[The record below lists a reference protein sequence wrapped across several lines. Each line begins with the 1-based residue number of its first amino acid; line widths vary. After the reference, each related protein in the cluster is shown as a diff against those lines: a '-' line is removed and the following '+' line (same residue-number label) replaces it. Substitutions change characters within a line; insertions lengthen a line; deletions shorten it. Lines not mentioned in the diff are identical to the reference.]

1 MRKAMVLLR
10 WMSLLVMMAAVPP
23 TLGFAQSDA
32 ASGLVHVIGTSQIRG
47 GDMPAARQEA
57 IEQGLV
63 AAVSRVL
70 VDLLPAE
77 SVAGNFQVINESILN
92 QKDQFIQ
99 DYKVLAESQV
109 GDTYR
114 LVVAANVSVARLD
127 GAVKSAGIRLGKV
140 SFPRVLMCIAEQG
153 ADDLFPDYW
162 WSGQPPLTDRVATD
176 AVTRALLQA
185 GFKVVQPEV
194 VPGAAML
201 PAQLSLAQAQALGQ
215 QEDAEVVV
223 VGLAS
228 AEAAADT
235 TAGSLRQSSGSV
247 TVRAVRVEDGRLLAD
262 IRESARS
269 TAADPQA
276 GSREAMRQAADQAGA
291 ALAARVAA
299 AWRQQSA
306 AAAAIALTIEGI
318 GGHIADFV
326 KFRSALGSM
335 SGVDNL
341 QVKEMMPNAA
351 TLTVQYQG
359 PARALADAVSRLVF
373 DTFVVDIQSVEAKH
387 IRLRLAPR

>member
-1 MRKAMVLLR
+1 MRKAMVLFR
-10 WMSLLVMMAAVPP
+10 WMALLVMMAAGPP
-23 TLGFAQSDA
+23 SLGIAQSNA
-32 ASGLVHVIGTSQIRG
+32 ASGLVHVIGTSQVRG
-47 GDMPAARQEA
+47 GDMSAARQEA
-57 IEQGLV
+57 IEEGLV
-63 AAVSRVL
+63 TAVSRVL
-70 VDLLPAE
+70 IDLLPAE

-92 QKDQFIQ
+92 HKDQFIQ
-99 DYKVLAESQV
+99 DYKVLAESQL
-109 GDTYR
+109 GGTYR
-114 LVVAANVSVARLD
+114 LIVAANVSVARLD
-127 GAVKSAGIRLGKV
+127 GAVKNAGIRLGKV
-140 SFPRVLMCIAEQG
+140 SFPRVLVCIAEQG
-153 ADDLFPDYW
+153 AEDLSQDYW
-162 WSGQPPLTDRVATD
+162 WSGQQPLTDRVATD

-185 GFKVVQPEV
+185 GFKVVQPQV

-215 QEDAEVVV
+215 QQDAEVVV

-228 AEAAADT
+228 AEAADT
-235 TAGSLRQSSGSV
+235 GTGSLGQSSGSV
-247 TVRAVRVEDGRLLAD
+247 AVRAVRVEDGRLLAD

-269 TAADPQA
+269 AAADPQA

-291 ALAARVAA
+291 ALATRVAA

-306 AAAAIALTIEGI
+306 AAAAIALTIDGI

-359 PARALADAVSRLVF
+359 PARALADAVSKLVF
-373 DTFVVDIQSVEAKH
+373 DSFVVDIQAVEGKH

>member
-1 MRKAMVLLR
+1 MRKAMVLLG
-10 WMSLLVMMAAVPP
+10 WMALLVMMAAVPP
-23 TLGFAQSDA
+23 SPGFAQSDA

-57 IEQGLV
+57 IEEGLV
-63 AAVSRVL
+63 TAVSRVL
-70 VDLLPAE
+70 IDLLPAE

-92 QKDQFIQ
+92 HKDQFIQ
-99 DYKVLAESQV
+99 DYKVLAESQL
-109 GDTYR
+109 GGTYR
-114 LVVAANVSVARLD
+114 LIVAANVSVARLD
-127 GAVKSAGIRLGKV
+127 GAVKNAGIRLGKV
-140 SFPRVLMCIAEQG
+140 SFPRVLVCIAEQG
-153 ADDLFPDYW
+153 AEDLSQDYW
-162 WSGQPPLTDRVATD
+162 WSGQQPLTDRVATD

-185 GFKVVQPEV
+185 GFKVVQPQV

-215 QEDAEVVV
+215 QQDAEVVV

-228 AEAAADT
+228 AEAADT
-235 TAGSLRQSSGSV
+235 GTGSLGQSSGSV
-247 TVRAVRVEDGRLLAD
+247 AVRAVRVEDGRLLAD

-269 TAADPQA
+269 AAADPQA

-291 ALAARVAA
+291 ALATRVAA

-306 AAAAIALTIEGI
+306 AAAAIALTIDGI

-359 PARALADAVSRLVF
+359 PARALADAVSKLVF
-373 DTFVVDIQSVEAKH
+373 DSFVVDIQAVEGKH

>member
-10 WMSLLVMMAAVPP
+10 WITLLVMMVAVPP
-23 TLGFAQSDA
+23 SLGFAQSDA
-32 ASGLVHVIGTSQIRG
+32 ASGLVHAIGTSQVRG

-57 IEQGLV
+57 IDQGLV
-63 AAVSRVL
+63 AAVSRIL

-92 QKDQFIQ
+92 HKDLFIQ

-114 LVVAANVSVARLD
+114 LIVAANVSVARLD

-140 SFPRVLMCIAEQG
+140 SFPRVLVCIAEQG
-153 ADDLFPDYW
+153 AEGSSQDYW

-194 VPGAAML
+194 VPGADML
-201 PAQLSLAQAQALGQ
+201 PAQLSPAQAQALGQ
-215 QEDAEVVV
+215 QQDAEVVV
-223 VGLAS
+223 IGLAS
-228 AEAAADT
+228 AEAADT
-235 TAGSLRQSSGSV
+235 GTGSLRQSSGSV
-247 TVRAVRVEDGRLLAD
+247 AVRAVRVEDGRLLAD

-269 TAADPQA
+269 TAADPEA
-276 GSREAMRQAADQAGA
+276 GSREAMRQAADQAGS
-291 ALAARVAA
+291 ALATRVAA

-306 AAAAIALTIEGI
+306 VAAAIALTIDGI

-341 QVKEMMPNAA
+341 QVKEMMPGAA

-359 PARALADAVSRLVF
+359 PARALADAVSKLVF
-373 DTFVVDIQSVEAKH
+373 DTFVVDIQAVEGKH

>member
-1 MRKAMVLLR
+1 
-10 WMSLLVMMAAVPP
+10 
-23 TLGFAQSDA
+23 
-32 ASGLVHVIGTSQIRG
+32 
-47 GDMPAARQEA
+47 MPAARQEA
-57 IEQGLV
+57 IDQGLV
-63 AAVSRVL
+63 AAVSRIL

-92 QKDQFIQ
+92 HKDLFIQ

-114 LVVAANVSVARLD
+114 LIVAANVSVARLD

-140 SFPRVLMCIAEQG
+140 SFPRVLVCIAEQG
-153 ADDLFPDYW
+153 AEGSSQDYW

-194 VPGAAML
+194 VPGADML
-201 PAQLSLAQAQALGQ
+201 PAQLSPAQAQALGQ
-215 QEDAEVVV
+215 QQDAEVVV
-223 VGLAS
+223 IGLAS
-228 AEAAADT
+228 AEAADT
-235 TAGSLRQSSGSV
+235 GTGSLRQSSGSV
-247 TVRAVRVEDGRLLAD
+247 AVRAVRVEDGRLLAD

-269 TAADPQA
+269 TAADPEA
-276 GSREAMRQAADQAGA
+276 GSREAMRQAADQAGS
-291 ALAARVAA
+291 ALATRVAA

-306 AAAAIALTIEGI
+306 VAAAIALTIDGI

-341 QVKEMMPNAA
+341 QVKEMMPGAA

-359 PARALADAVSRLVF
+359 PARALADAVSKLVF
-373 DTFVVDIQSVEAKH
+373 DTFVVDIQAVEGKH

>member
-1 MRKAMVLLR
+1 VRKAMVLFR
-10 WMSLLVMMAAVPP
+10 WMALLVMMAAGPP
-23 TLGFAQSDA
+23 SLGIAQSNA
-32 ASGLVHVIGTSQIRG
+32 ASGLVHVIGTSQVRG
-47 GDMPAARQEA
+47 GDMSAARQEA
-57 IEQGLV
+57 IEEGLV
-63 AAVSRVL
+63 TAVSRVL
-70 VDLLPAE
+70 IDLLPAE

-92 QKDQFIQ
+92 HKDQFIQ
-99 DYKVLAESQV
+99 DYKVLAESQL
-109 GDTYR
+109 GGTYR
-114 LVVAANVSVARLD
+114 LIVAANVSVARLD
-127 GAVKSAGIRLGKV
+127 GAVKNAGIRLGKV
-140 SFPRVLMCIAEQG
+140 SFPRVLVCIAEQG
-153 ADDLFPDYW
+153 AEDLSQDYW
-162 WSGQPPLTDRVATD
+162 WSGQQPLTDRVATD

-185 GFKVVQPEV
+185 GFKAVQPQV

-215 QEDAEVVV
+215 QQDAEVVV

-228 AEAAADT
+228 AEAADT
-235 TAGSLRQSSGSV
+235 GTGSLGQSSGSV
-247 TVRAVRVEDGRLLAD
+247 AVRAVRVEDGRLLAD

-269 TAADPQA
+269 AAADPQA

-291 ALAARVAA
+291 ALATRVAA

-306 AAAAIALTIEGI
+306 AAAAIALTIDGI

-359 PARALADAVSRLVF
+359 PARALADAVSKLVF
-373 DTFVVDIQSVEAKH
+373 DSFVVDIQAVEGKH